1 MHPSTRPVLFA
12 RIFVEAVITRPLLRT
27 LLEQRRAVGPAA
39 APLPAETDP
48 ETPLRRAA

>member
-12 RIFVEAVITRPLLRT
+12 RIFVDAVITRPLLRT
-27 LLEQRRAVGPAA
+27 LLEQRRAVGSEV
-39 APLPAETDP
+39 APLPVQTNP